1 MIITILRKPLD
12 GSIVDNTLKHGCG
25 AINVDGIR
33 ISTSDSLG
41 GGRLKGPTD
50 MSQTCGGSEW
60 DRPWMNDSSK
70 RDHYANEARGK
81 VEKAERLGRWPANF
95 ILIHKE
101 GCELKGTKK
110 VKTSVNNHTS
120 TTSIGG
126 LNAYGGGKERVG
138 TDYADEDGKETVAD
152 WACAEGCP
160 VKEIDR
166 QSGILKSGGRSS
178 KYYAD
183 TNSDRAVYTWKGK
196 NGVSKELKPSVGG
209 ASRFFKQLKKEE
221 NQ

>member
-95 ILIHKE
+95 IL
-101 GCELKGTKK
+101 
-110 VKTSVNNHTS
+110 
-120 TTSIGG
+120 
-126 LNAYGGGKERVG
+126 VG
-138 TDYADEDGKETVAD
+138 DS
-152 WACAEGCP
+152 
-160 VKEIDR
+160 VKEIDK